1 MGPAADFCGRGAA
14 EFANF
19 AIRFPWVPF
28 RHPPG
33 GMDVTYQHKNPEYRY
48 VNDLRRLGF
57 SQRQVL
63 KIRGSIVPVGLS
75 LLFLAFVAVVVGAG
89 HPAVGEESLIIIV
102 AAVIG
107 GYMALNI
114 GANDVAN
121 NMGPAVGG
129 KVLTVAAAVA
139 IAAIFESAG
148 VLLAG
153 GDVVQTVAKG
163 IIAPSDEVSIVDF
176 RLLMMSALLAAALW
190 INLATILGAP
200 VSTTHAIVGGVLGAG
215 IAAAGFGLVNWTTMT
230 KIAASWII
238 SPVFGAAIAAALLLF
253 IKIRVL
259 NVENRLEAAARWVP
273 ILIGIMAAA
282 FMAYMAMKGL
292 KKVWAPGALQIFLLS
307 GLTFVAAYLLS
318 RPYIARRIQR
328 LENRKKD
335 IYGLFDVP
343 LIIGAALLS
352 FAHGA
357 NDVANA
363 VGPLAAI
370 VSTLGQSDEIAGRVS
385 IPLWIMVVG
394 AFGIALGLGLF
405 GPKLIA
411 IVGEKIT
418 RLNSPRA
425 YCVALSS
432 AITVLIATTLGLPV
446 SSTHI
451 AVGAVFGVG
460 FLREVAENPNRRK
473 LRPGHK
479 LNATA
484 EDAFNSRNAR
494 GRRFL
499 VRRRFVLSIA
509 AAWVI
514 TVPASALL
522 AAAIYGVLQLF

>member
-1 MGPAADFCGRGAA
+1 MS
-14 EFANF
+14 NS
-19 AIRFPWVPF
+19 I
-28 RHPPG
+28 
-33 GMDVTYQHKNPEYRY
+33 KSPENRY
-48 VNDLRRLGF
+48 VNDLRRFGF
-57 SQRQVL
+57 SQTQVI
-63 KIRGSIVPVGLS
+63 KVRSTIVPIGLS
-75 LLFLAFVAVVVGAG
+75 LLFLAFVAAYVGSGYAS
-89 HPAVGEESLIIIV
+89 VDSEILIIAT
-102 AAVIG
+102 AAVVG

-139 IAAIFESAG
+139 IAAICETAG
-148 VLLAG
+148 ALLAG
-153 GDVVQTVAKG
+153 GDVVRTVSKG
-163 IIAPSDEVSIVDF
+163 IIAPGETISVIDF
-176 RLLMMSALLAAALW
+176 RYLMLSALLAAALW
-190 INLATILGAP
+190 INLATILSAP

-215 IAAAGFGLVNWTTMT
+215 IAAGGFGLVNWSIMS
-230 KIAASWII
+230 KIAASWVI
-238 SPVFGAAIAAALLLF
+238 SPVFGAAVSAALLLF
-253 IKIRVL
+253 IKIKVL
-259 NVENRLEAAARWVP
+259 NAQDRLAAAAKWVP
-273 ILIGIMAAA
+273 VLIAVMAAA
-282 FMAYMAMKGL
+282 FAAYMAMKGL
-292 KKVWAPGALQIFLLS
+292 KKIWKPSSIEIAAFSIA
-307 GLTFVAAYLLS
+307 TYVAALYLA
-318 RPYIARRIQR
+318 RPYIARQVKG
-328 LENRKKD
+328 LKNRKKD
-335 IYGLFDVP
+335 INGLFDLP
-343 LIIGAALLS
+343 LIIGVALLS

-370 VSTLGQSDEIAGRVS
+370 VSTVGDQSTIASQVA
-385 IPLWIMVVG
+385 IPFWVMVIG
-394 AFGIALGLGLF
+394 GIGIALGLALF
-405 GPKLIA
+405 GPKLIT

-460 FLREVAENPNRRK
+460 FLREFSENPNKRK

-484 EDAFNSRNAR
+484 QDAFNSRNVR
-494 GRRFL
+494 GKRRL

-514 TVPASALL
+514 TVPAAAAL
-522 AAAIYGVLQLF
+522 AATIYAGLQLL

>member
-1 MGPAADFCGRGAA
+1 MSNA
-14 EFANF
+14 
-19 AIRFPWVPF
+19 
-28 RHPPG
+28 
-33 GMDVTYQHKNPEYRY
+33 TKSPENRY
-48 VNDLRRLGF
+48 VNDLRRFGF
-57 SQRQVL
+57 SQSQVVRV
-63 KIRGSIVPVGLS
+63 RGTIVPVGLS
-75 LLFLAFVAVVVGAG
+75 LLFLGFIAAYVGSG
-89 HPAVGEESLIIIV
+89 FIPVGDEILILV
-102 AAVIG
+102 TAAVIG

-129 KVLTVAAAVA
+129 KVLTVAAAVT
-139 IAAIFESAG
+139 IAAICESAG
-148 VLLAG
+148 ALLAG
-153 GDVVQTVAKG
+153 GDVVRTVSKG
-163 IIAPSDEVSIVDF
+163 IIAPGGAVDVDSF
-176 RLLMMSALLAAALW
+176 RTLMLSALLAAALW
-190 INLATILGAP
+190 INLATILSAP
-200 VSTTHAIVGGVLGAG
+200 VSTTHSIVGGVLGAG
-215 IAAAGFGLVNWTTMT
+215 IAAGGVDIVNWLVMS
-230 KIAASWII
+230 KIAASWVI
-238 SPVFGAAIAAALLLF
+238 SPLFGAAVSAALLLF
-253 IKIRVL
+253 IKTKIL
-259 NVENRLEAAARWVP
+259 NAEDRLNAAGRWVP
-273 ILIGIMAAA
+273 ILIAVMAAA
-282 FMAYMAMKGL
+282 FAAYMAMKGL
-292 KKVWAPGALQIFLLS
+292 KKVWRPSTVEIVLFS
-307 GLTFVAAYLLS
+307 VSVFVAALLFS
-318 RPYIARRIQR
+318 RPYIAKRIHGM
-328 LENRKKD
+328 ENRKRD
-335 IYGLFDVP
+335 IYKLFDLP

-370 VSTLGQSDEIAGRVS
+370 VSTLGDDAGIASKVT
-385 IPLWIMVVG
+385 IPIWVMVIG
-394 AFGIALGLGLF
+394 AAGIALGLGLF

-460 FLREVAENPNRRK
+460 FLREFSENPNKRK

-484 EDAFNSRNAR
+484 QDAFESRNVR
-494 GRRFL
+494 GKRRL

-514 TVPASALL
+514 TVPASAML
-522 AAAIYGVLQLF
+522 AALLYVCLQSL